1 MFKFSVKN
9 SKKCLALAEFLEKWF
24 SCKLKRFGMISDFSD
39 YVNSSITGEAEKLD
53 FWDYNSFANFKHQ
66 WLQNHKSKVYQPVYH

>member
-9 SKKCLALAEFLEKWF
+9 SKQCLAFAEFLEKGF
-24 SCKLKRFGMISDFSD
+24 SCKLRRFGMISDFSD

-53 FWDYNSFANFKHQ
+53 F
-66 WLQNHKSKVYQPVYH
+66 